1 MLLSSF
7 QRHLFPVFQ
16 RHFADSETIGT
27 IHPVTH
33 IYLNAS
39 RLLELNK
46 KTVCPVRVPHSSA
59 GMTGINSCCCVEN
72 YLDASQ
78 YAVILDSFLLV
89 ETGLTFFG
97 KIYLPFPRLEI
108 GIIKSESINTEAV
121 EAVRKRVSI
130 ISQHE
135 KAPVFPDAV
144 QIFYRKKRFRL
155 CANYEKKKVV

>member
-1 MLLSSF
+1 
-7 QRHLFPVFQ
+7 
-16 RHFADSETIGT
+16 
-27 IHPVTH
+27 
-33 IYLNAS
+33 
-39 RLLELNK
+39 
-46 KTVCPVRVPHSSA
+46 
-59 GMTGINSCCCVEN
+59 MTGINSWCCVEN

-97 KIYLPFPRLEI
+97 KIYLPFSRLEI

-135 KAPVFPDAV
+135 KAPVSPDAV